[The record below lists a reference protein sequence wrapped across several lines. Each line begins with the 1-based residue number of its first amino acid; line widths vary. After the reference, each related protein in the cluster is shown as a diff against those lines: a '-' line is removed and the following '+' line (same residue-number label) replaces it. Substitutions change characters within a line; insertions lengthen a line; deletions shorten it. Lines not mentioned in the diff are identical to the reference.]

1 MADRRNYQ
9 TFGLLDIGTSK
20 TVAAVIVA
28 EFVPGAAEP
37 SMRLAGLGL
46 QRSKGVKAG
55 VLTDLD
61 DAESVVRAVIG
72 QAERAAGISVGSFT
86 RFGCMRAP
94 RLGALHGADRC
105 RDGLRDE

>member
-28 EFVPGAAEP
+28 EFVPGAAAP

-61 DAESVVRAVIG
+61 DAE
-72 QAERAAGISVGSFT
+72 VGCA
-86 RFGCMRAP
+86 RG
-94 RLGALHGADRC
+94 DRPSGTGC
-105 RDGLRDE
+105 RDFSRHALPFRLHAGASGRCIARRGPMSRPVM